1 MARCADP
8 LKQWTSQTDPFTNDN
23 TPLASPGLGILS
35 PGIGT
40 VIGDDGDEVISTAV
54 VVKNIPFSL
63 KKETLL
69 DLFVC
74 VLLQLPFFAS
84 RLTISSRIR

>member
-1 MARCADP
+1 MA
-8 LKQWTSQTDPFTNDN
+8 
-23 TPLASPGLGILS
+23 PLASPGLGMGS
-35 PGIGT
+35 PGGIGT

-69 DLFVC
+69 DLFVRASTFDARGSMLTMAGSDVLAEALC
-74 VLLQLPFFAS
+74 VQLS
-84 RLTISSRIR
+84 L

>member
-1 MARCADP
+1 MQ
-8 LKQWTSQTDPFTNDN
+8 QWIAQNDPFLNNDIAL
-23 TPLASPGLGILS
+23 TSPSSGLMS

-69 DLFVC
+69 DLFVGMHMRRNAFIN
-74 VLLQLPFFAS
+74 QA
-84 RLTISSRIR
+84 RIR

>member
-1 MARCADP
+1 M
-8 LKQWTSQTDPFTNDN
+8 
-23 TPLASPGLGILS
+23 
-35 PGIGT
+35 GT

-74 VLLQLPFFAS
+74 E
-84 RLTISSRIR
+84 SSNQFVKC

>member
-1 MARCADP
+1 MTPVNARSMPKVWSTAIATDSQ
-8 LKQWTSQTDPFTNDN
+8 QWMPQNDPFTNEQ
-23 TPLASPGLGILS
+23 PLPSPGLGPMS

-69 DLFVC
+69 ELFVRSN
-74 VLLQLPFFAS
+74 VARF
-84 RLTISSRIR
+84 